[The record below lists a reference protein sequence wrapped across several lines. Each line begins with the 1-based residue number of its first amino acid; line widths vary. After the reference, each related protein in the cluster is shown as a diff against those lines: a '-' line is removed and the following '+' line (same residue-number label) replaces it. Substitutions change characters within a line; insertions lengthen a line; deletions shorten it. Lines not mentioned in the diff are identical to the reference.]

1 MNRITVAWRVT
12 LDMCQKSVKHD
23 DMYGKWVLSTVAIII
38 FLLVKKRYPLPFG
51 ENYSLSFPVSPPFRV
66 IFRIYFCP
74 RHSLVRRCKE
84 LNCTYY
90 CRQSAHDENDVIGA
104 WKSSGRAL
112 RRRLW
117 RHLHGNSPQSG
128 RYLRRRVLIPSTEAF
143 LIWGEWSK
151 SQIFLAV

>member
-66 IFRIYFCP
+66 IFRIYFCS
-74 RHSLVRRCKE
+74 RHSGGWV
-84 LNCTYY
+84 NWI
-90 CRQSAHDENDVIGA
+90 AHIIAGNQHTTKMTSSERIDSSSVA
-104 WKSSGRAL
+104 SGRAL

-143 LIWGEWSK
+143 LIWGEWRAVE
-151 SQIFLAV
+151 IFM